1 MRLTELDDDVLSRV
15 LLLLV
20 SSDAREPGDHRA
32 ARGALQRQSASLMAV
47 CLRWRAHLQP
57 QSRQWVARAGLAPP
71 RAPAVA
77 ATTSAQRA
85 SLAERPERVRFP
97 RYERVSLAAR
107 ADYFEVSCRPITKRA
122 EDDMEMLSDVVTWG
136 ERFLAHWQPGVYA
149 CARCGRSLYHAK
161 DKWSGPCIW
170 PSWRR
175 PVSGDAISAS
185 PLTRY
190 NSYTCAVA
198 EVYCAG
204 CELFLGHMFED
215 ALEHGDTHPDARWRH

>member
-1 MRLTELDDDVLSRV
+1 MAVPEYLP
-15 LLLLV
+15 
-20 SSDAREPGDHRA
+20 ARESGVRHGKR
-32 ARGALQRQSASLMAV
+32 RHGMAS
-47 CLRWRAHLQP
+47 
-57 QSRQWVARAGLAPP
+57 SRRRRRLVARADA
-71 RAPAVA
+71 RMRSEA
-77 ATTSAQRA
+77 RRR
-85 SLAERPERVRFP
+85 AERPERVRFP
-97 RYERVSLAAR
+97 RYERVSLTAR

-149 CARCGRSLYHAK
+149 CARCDRALYHSK
-161 DKWSGPCIW
+161 DKWSGPCVW

-175 PVSGDAISAS
+175 PVAPGAISTS

-215 ALEHGDTHPDARWRH
+215 AIEHGDMHADARWRH